1 MEKIEKT
8 SKAKKTKKSK
18 TVKPKRKISF
28 ALKFI
33 LIIFLLCLAAYA
45 GYYVSEKKLLE
56 KKQTRIISKEE
67 KEEITFENKELLDAF
82 AYSFDENNIYAVY
95 KDNQTK
101 KIYGFDSNKE
111 YITSLIYKEGMLYF
125 TILNEEK
132 NTDVKAI
139 DLNKGNGKYD
149 VENLDISY
157 KQLSLLG
164 CYDKYIYYY
173 KSYSAVYD
181 NEEYGYQL
189 YKYDIDTTEETIA
202 IEGLVSSAQISE
214 NGKIYYTKSYA
225 KSLNNKTKII
235 KSNIYSYNVSDDKNL
250 LITSL
255 KYNDYYGNVIPFEIK
270 KIYKNYMIYS
280 YDTRDKTY
288 YYRYDIN
295 TTQIT
300 KILEEPRYSIECD
313 NDNNY
318 LICLKTVKD
327 NKKDLLVYSVE
338 TIEKIYESN
347 NVTDKDL
354 QNAYVL
360 PSSDFTLLYI
370 NLGPDD
376 TTNIYD
382 LIQQEF
388 KEENAKHLTTVLKY
402 E

>member
-1 MEKIEKT
+1 MEKVEKNNNP
-8 SKAKKTKKSK
+8 KKTKNN
-18 TVKPKRKISF
+18 KPKRKFSF
-28 ALKFI
+28 ALKFVF
-33 LIIFLLCLAAYA
+33 IIFLLCLAAA
-45 GYYVSEKKLLE
+45 GGYYISDKKLLE
-56 KKQTRIISKEE
+56 KKQTTVISKEE
-67 KEEITFENKELLDAF
+67 KEEITFENKELIDAF

-95 KDNQTK
+95 KNNETK

-111 YITSLIYKEGMLYF
+111 SITSLIYKEGMLYF
-125 TILNEEK
+125 SVLGEDK
-132 NTDVKAI
+132 NTTIKSI

-149 VENLDISY
+149 VMNLDISY
-157 KQLSLLG
+157 KQLSLIG

-173 KSYSAVYD
+173 KSYSAIYD
-181 NEEYGYQL
+181 NEEYGYEL
-189 YKYDIDTTEETIA
+189 YKYDVDTNEETIA

-214 NGKIYYTKSYA
+214 NGKIYYTKSYS

-255 KYNDYYGNVIPFEIK
+255 KFNDYYGNIIPFEIK
-270 KIYKNYMIYS
+270 KIYKNYLIYS

-295 TTQIT
+295 TTQIV
-300 KILEEPRYSIECD
+300 KFLEEPRYSIECD

-318 LICLKTVKD
+318 LICLKTIKD
-327 NKKDLLVYSVE
+327 NKKDLLIYSVD
-338 TIEKIYESN
+338 TTEKVYESN

-382 LIQQEF
+382 LVEQDF
-388 KEENAKHLTTVLKY
+388 KEENAKHLTTILKY